1 MKKLLRIHRKSY
13 TQCIVHTFLSRIY
26 VLLSVKFL
34 GLKLRLCKI
43 MTNVRY
49 VHIFINFLFLLS
61 KVLSSCHLV
70 SMLPPFPTKE
80 KGNKSC
86 WRWRLSPAPIIPTP
100 CICHFDIILFKPF
113 FTAVLE
119 TLWLFFPRM
128 TMSKRARLPFIYFV
142 IQSFLGNCIYLF
154 PLETFQRT
162 FRFGN
167 FSEVITFANWQSYS
181 LFQFPRYVQYIK
193 AHLETFHIEPCS
205 HVPQFQPVLV
215 FTGRSWLKFSKFH
228 NVKISKK
235 TFSTF

>member
-1 MKKLLRIHRKSY
+1 MKTLLRIYRKSY
-13 TQCIVHTFLSRIY
+13 TQWILHTLLSRIY

-43 MTNVRY
+43 MKNVRY

-86 WRWRLSPAPIIPTP
+86 WRWRLSPAPIVPTP
-100 CICHFDIILFKPF
+100 YICHFDIILFKPF
-113 FTAVLE
+113 LP
-119 TLWLFFPRM
+119 LYQKQYGYFPQNDNVR
-128 TMSKRARLPFIYFV
+128 KYLARLPFIFFV

-181 LFQFPRYVQYIK
+181 LFQFPRYVQYTK
-193 AHLETFHIEPCS
+193 ALETFHIEPCS
-205 HVPQFQPVLV
+205 HVPQFQPVQCS
-215 FTGRSWLKFSKFH
+215 GRSLLKIPQCQ
-228 NVKISKK
+228 NVKI
-235 TFSTF
+235 